1 MTVIK
6 LEIEPDRKLHTDYT
20 DTMLKAGENWGPF
33 VNGPNAAF
41 AGWEAEKGRQSS
53 YDASRTS
60 ADLAKLLLRQ
70 LHWLPVNIDWTTRC
84 LC

>member
-1 MTVIK
+1 M
-6 LEIEPDRKLHTDYT
+6 
-20 DTMLKAGENWGPF
+20 
-33 VNGPNAAF
+33 GPNAAF

-70 LHWLPVNIDWTTRC
+70 LHWLPVNID
-84 LC
+84 